1 MAFGSD
7 RAANFVVKAKDAAT
21 GPLGKIGGAMGKLK
35 SAAGTAFKA
44 IAAGAVAAA
53 AAVAAFTVS
62 AIKSAMDDEA
72 STIRLNAALKA
83 RGQNMDT
90 LGPKIDAQIKAMA
103 RLGFTDDQVRAGL
116 ETGSRFFKNQ
126 KTLLA
131 ANAAA
136 ANIAAATGK
145 DLASVQMILG
155 RAAQGS
161 TRGLNALG
169 ITVEKGAKI
178 QDILTAA
185 NKKYAGVADQV
196 ANSTS
201 GKFAAAQITLNEQIE
216 AFGYKFLPA
225 VNKALDYLTG
235 TLLPM
240 VTPAL
245 DALGAIIFKV
255 AGTFGDVATSVGKV
269 VGPILVDLKPAFD
282 KLVESVG
289 GFVGSVGDLIA
300 VLWGDGDGALGGAFK
315 LLGGAIKAAFELAAP
330 FFDALKWLVD
340 NITTIIDAIQK
351 IAGAQTVEKGA
362 AAAQN
367 STVFS
372 MGTGIGGSGGN
383 AGGTTG
389 SYTSGYTVAPVAVV
403 IGTKAQSTLSYSYG
417 NAANVTNAQRTNPS
431 YRP

>member
-7 RAANFVVKAKDAAT
+7 RSANFVIAAKDAAT
-21 GPLGKIGGAMGKLK
+21 QPLGNIGRAMGKLK

-53 AAVAAFTVS
+53 AAIAAFTLD
-62 AIKSAMDDEA
+62 AIKGAMEDEKA
-72 STIRLNAALKA
+72 TIRLNAALKA
-83 RGQNMDT
+83 RGQDLDT
-90 LGPKIDAQIKAMA
+90 LGPKIDEQIKAMA

-126 KTLLA
+126 KNLLA
-131 ANAAA
+131 ANATA

-145 DLASVQMILG
+145 DLADVQMTLG

-161 TRGLNALG
+161 MRGLNALG
-169 ITVEKGAKI
+169 IEVEKGAKI

-185 NKKYAGVADQV
+185 NAKYAGVAEQV

-225 VNKALDYLTG
+225 VNDALSFLTN

-240 VTPAL
+240 VTPLL
-245 DALGAIIFKV
+245 DTLAGVIFNV
-255 AGTFGDVATSVGKV
+255 AGTFGDVATSVGNV
-269 VGPILVDLKPAFD
+269 VGPIIKDLQPAFD
-282 KLVESVG
+282 TLISSVG

-340 NITTIIDAIQK
+340 NITNVIDAIQK
-351 IAGAQTVEKGA
+351 VAGAQTVEKGA
-362 AAAQN
+362 AAASA
-367 STVFS
+367 STVFGL
-372 MGTGIGGSGGN
+372 GTTVGG
-383 AGGTTG
+383 GGTTP
-389 SYTSGYTVAPVAVV
+389 SGYASGYGAMVPIALT
-403 IGTKAQSTLSYSYG
+403 IGTKTQDTLSMQY
-417 NAANVTNAQRTNPS
+417 ANDARRATKPRTGG
-431 YRP
+431 R